1 MSTIATTGSPAR
13 DALLSPLRT
22 GSTAGAHA
30 ASPASGK
37 PAPSVNNGGVT
48 AAAAILDLSE
58 HAKAVLERAK
68 SEQVAADKLA
78 AQVLSASQA
87 DERRPLGATSVDD
100 GSSLYGKL
108 TGRAHQ
114 QTDGTKWQAGAPY
127 GNSSISDAEFTA
139 ELKGTLLQQA
149 DEYDKRG
156 LAPEVGQAL
165 RNAVANGAL
174 KFQKASDVPDL
185 NFQSSHAFTTN
196 AFGTLDGWGSTSQN
210 PTGATKAAIDQG
222 KAIAMWSADRGDVYI
237 TW

>member
-1 MSTIATTGSPAR
+1 M
-13 DALLSPLRT
+13 
-22 GSTAGAHA
+22 
-30 ASPASGK
+30 
-37 PAPSVNNGGVT
+37 
-48 AAAAILDLSE
+48 
-58 HAKAVLERAK
+58 
-68 SEQVAADKLA
+68 
-78 AQVLSASQA
+78 
-87 DERRPLGATSVDD
+87 
-100 GSSLYGKL
+100 
-108 TGRAHQ
+108 
-114 QTDGTKWQAGAPY
+114 
-127 GNSSISDAEFTA
+127 
-139 ELKGTLLQQA
+139 QQA